1 MDYESFSN
9 WISSSYCQT
18 PLVTLLHVFRVHFPA
33 ALMRL
38 VLGIEWLNEFKIAA
52 SISDSIRIVEATLV
66 VLFSQKDRTREDEA
80 DEYNAN
86 YSADASIGGIGI
98 GIDSASTNITVVI
111 SCMRALRYRVVGGGL
126 L

>member
-1 MDYESFSN
+1 
-9 WISSSYCQT
+9 
-18 PLVTLLHVFRVHFPA
+18 
-33 ALMRL
+33 MRL

-86 YSADASIGGIGI
+86 YSAAMP
-98 GIDSASTNITVVI
+98 V
-111 SCMRALRYRVVGGGL
+111 
-126 L
+126 